1 MPSMHGTSGFLFY
14 TLSVYWIPDVGGCGK
29 CWKALN
35 LFVLVNSLNIHYGVN
50 DIPLVAFTVVVT
62 LSDDDDERVTNAIL
76 FIIF

>member
-1 MPSMHGTSGFLFY
+1 MPSMDGTSGFLFY
-14 TLSVYWIPDVGGCGK
+14 TLSVYWIPDAEGCGK

-35 LFVLVNSLNIHYGVN
+35 LFVFLNSLNIHYGVN
-50 DIPLVAFTVVVT
+50 DIPLVTFTVVVT